1 MNLFRNRLEAYP
13 RLSEYHLA
21 QELGYWPYYK
31 MVQSAATP
39 RFTIEGQDYINFG
52 SNNYLSLSYHPK
64 VIEAAQE
71 ATRRYGTGVT
81 GSRLL
86 NGTLDLHR
94 TLEAELAEFY
104 DREAALVFS
113 TGYVAN
119 ISTISGLL
127 NRHDYVVLDKDAHNS
142 LLTGAN

>member
-1 MNLFRNRLEAYP
+1 
-13 RLSEYHLA
+13 
-21 QELGYWPYYK
+21 
-31 MVQSAATP
+31 
-39 RFTIEGQDYINFG
+39 
-52 SNNYLSLSYHPK
+52 YHPK
-64 VIEAAQE
+64 VIEAAQA

-119 ISTISGLL
+119 LSTISGLL
-127 NRHDYVVLDKDAHNS
+127 NRHDYVILDKDAHNS
-142 LLTGAN
+142 LVTGAQLSGAAIKRFVHNDVSRLAKILAPLPDEPGKGVIVDGVYSMG